1 MIRRAETRDIPD
13 VLRLLHQVLDI
24 HHRGRP
30 DLFRPGATKYS
41 EQELAALFAGAD
53 TPVFVYTDDEDA
65 RVLGYAFCVRQQ
77 ILGDAIRTDVP
88 TLYIDDLCVDSACRG
103 RGIGRALYGH
113 VLSFARARG
122 YYNVTLNVW
131 SCNPEAMAF
140 YQRMGLQPQ
149 KVGMEV
155 IL

>member
-1 MIRRAETRDIPD
+1 MIRPAEVRDIPD
-13 VLRLLHQVLDI
+13 VLHLLHQVLDI

-41 EQELAALFAGAD
+41 GEALAEIFADPD
-53 TPVFVYTDDEDA
+53 TPVFVYTDGEDA

-77 ILGDAIRTDVP
+77 ILGDAIRTDIP

-103 RGIGRALYGH
+103 QGVGRALYEH
-113 VLSFARARG
+113 VLSFARERG
-122 YYNVTLNVW
+122 YYNLTLNVW

-140 YQRMGLQPQ
+140 YRRMGLQPQ

>member
-1 MIRRAETRDIPD
+1 MIRRAERRDIPD
-13 VLRLLHQVLDI
+13 VLHLLHQVLDI

-30 DLFRPGATKYS
+30 DLFRPGAAKYS
-41 EQELAALFAGAD
+41 AEELAEIFTDPD
-53 TPVFVYTDDEDA
+53 TPVFVYTDGADA

-77 ILGDAIRTDVP
+77 ILGDAIRTDIP

-103 RGIGRALYGH
+103 QGIGRALYEH
-113 VLSFARARG
+113 VLSFARERG
-122 YYNVTLNVW
+122 YHNLTLNVW
-131 SCNPEAMAF
+131 SCNPDAMAF
-140 YQRMGLQPQ
+140 YERMGLQPQ